1 MRGQRLKAEPPAI
14 RRDSH
19 RHLRGFI
26 EAGEH
31 KPVISAGAL
40 GKLRR
45 RTQPIA
51 EPEIAAHHR
60 DLWVA

>member
-19 RHLRGFI
+19 RHPRGFI

-31 KPVISAGAL
+31 KSVISAGAL
-40 GKLRR
+40 GKSRGG
-45 RTQPIA
+45 TQPIA
-51 EPEIAAHHR
+51 EPEIATHHR
-60 DLWVA
+60 YLWVA